1 VNVRH
6 GIAAAALLSLSL
18 LTVACGTTT
27 AGSAAPLAPSTGPS
41 PTGASSSVT
50 TTASTAGS
58 AAPSVT
64 VAPSTASSQQSP
76 SSDDP
81 TVTVVVEPAALD
93 ATTAIWLQTSCTDI
107 DTLLMSLFAIPTVG
121 QDASVEEFRAAYVDY
136 YASLADTL
144 QGMTER
150 LSALDAPTIEG
161 GQVLHDGYLNYLI
174 QLGDLTAS
182 GALAISDAPAD
193 AESIGAVIEQIQF
206 ETEQLSE
213 GDFGLSDFQGDGVQ
227 ELMSQVPACR
237 QLLKT

>member
-6 GIAAAALLSLSL
+6 GIAAAALLSLSI

-27 AGSAAPLAPSTGPS
+27 AGSTSPLAPSTGPS

-144 QGMTER
+144 QGMTAR